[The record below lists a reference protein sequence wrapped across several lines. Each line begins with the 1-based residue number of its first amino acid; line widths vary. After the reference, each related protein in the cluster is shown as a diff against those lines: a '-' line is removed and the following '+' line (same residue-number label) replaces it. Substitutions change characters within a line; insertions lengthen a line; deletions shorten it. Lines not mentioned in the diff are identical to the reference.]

1 MLYFLLLVRNNENW
15 GLGQDIWLRQPAPD
29 RCPRDA
35 SLHMPENDLN
45 RGPHVLANP
54 GQPNPAAVFFGPWSG
69 PGLYCT
75 VQAWIKD
82 LGVFNILHLNLG
94 LFSLNL
100 RSLQH
105 LPLLVL
111 VRLGPDWMKAW
122 NWARASVCSPS
133 WLGPDMG
140 RIEPG

>member
-15 GLGQDIWLRQPAPD
+15 SLGQVIWLRQPAPY
-29 RCPRDA
+29 RSPRDA
-35 SLHMPENDLN
+35 SLHMPEYDLN
-45 RGPHVLANP
+45 RGSHVLANP
-54 GQPNPAAVFFGPWSG
+54 GQPNPAAAFFGPWSG
-69 PGLYCT
+69 LGLYYT

-111 VRLGPDWMKAW
+111 VRLGLDWMKASD
-122 NWARASVCSPS
+122 WARASVCSPC
-133 WLGPDMG
+133 WLGPDMA